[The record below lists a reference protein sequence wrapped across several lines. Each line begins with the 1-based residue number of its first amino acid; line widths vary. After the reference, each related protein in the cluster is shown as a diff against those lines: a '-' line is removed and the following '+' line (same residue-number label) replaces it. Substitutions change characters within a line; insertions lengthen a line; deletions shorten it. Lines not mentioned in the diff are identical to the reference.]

1 MGGRADNDCISLWGE
16 LFLYLF
22 IYFFVDERSCRV
34 TEVSETASSY
44 CAVFCKLCNI
54 IYIYFLLFTLFH
66 SLLRLIITI
75 ALLRRNKLLQEPPLF
90 FSPRRCKTGASS
102 SSPRAVSRCLSFP
115 PATHLDH
122 SNLLHYS
129 PTSAQSDL
137 WQLWPLEP
145 RPSSPSTTSLLLAPE
160 PFQPGRYFN
169 TQQHQSVSFLGNQ
182 Q

>member
-1 MGGRADNDCISLWGE
+1 MRDPVELQKLVKQRPRIVPSSANSAISSTSTSSSSPSSSL
-16 LFLYLF
+16 
-22 IYFFVDERSCRV
+22 S
-34 TEVSETASSY
+34 SASSSSS
-44 CAVFCKLCNI
+44 LCWDRTSCCRSHLC
-54 IYIYFLLFTLFH
+54 F
-66 SLLRLIITI
+66 S
-75 ALLRRNKLLQEPPLF
+75 
-90 FSPRRCKTGASS
+90 SPRRCKTGASS

-129 PTSAQSDL
+129 PASAQSDL